1 MRQPQQQRQRQR
13 LFRLTTLIAVVV
25 SYACMQS
32 VLVSSLVYRVHR
44 GHRDGYYHASE
55 YAGIKLASSMTTP
68 LLFPLY
74 STSSSSSSSSTA
86 TSEATVNQ
94 NVKDDEGNINLKSAA
109 LDVCTATRVCHDD
122 DSADSSSSME
132 TESTDR
138 GINSSVVSSTSRFI
152 IDSCSPS
159 VSIEEVSNSNLIM
172 IVNLET
178 TDEECNKL
186 CWYYLL
192 LYAHLYTDIACM
204 QYIVVNA
211 YLLLMSY
218 RHASLL
224 SNMLH
229 IWYLLTVCYRS

>member
-1 MRQPQQQRQRQR
+1 MQP
-13 LFRLTTLIAVVV
+13 
-25 SYACMQS
+25 

-55 YAGIKLASSMTTP
+55 YVGIASSMTTP

-74 STSSSSSSSSTA
+74 STSSSSSTA

-94 NVKDDEGNINLKSAA
+94 RVIDDEGNSNQKSAA
-109 LDVCTATRVCHDD
+109 VDVYTATRVCHDD
-122 DSADSSSSME
+122 ESPDSSSSME

-138 GINSSVVSSTSRFI
+138 GITSSVVSTSRFI
-152 IDSCSPS
+152 IDSSSPS

-192 LYAHLYTDIACM
+192 LHAHLYTPI
-204 QYIVVNA
+204 
-211 YLLLMSY
+211 
-218 RHASLL
+218 
-224 SNMLH
+224 
-229 IWYLLTVCYRS
+229 

>member
-1 MRQPQQQRQRQR
+1 LYTVRTLYVRSTVLYNCFRNFTVRIKFNCMRPQQQRQRQR

-25 SYACMQS
+25 RYACMQS

-55 YAGIKLASSMTTP
+55 YAGIASSMTTP

-94 NVKDDEGNINLKSAA
+94 RVVDDEGNSNLKSAA
-109 LDVCTATRVCHDD
+109 VDVCTATRVCHDD
-122 DSADSSSSME
+122 ESADRSSSME

-152 IDSCSPS
+152 IDSSSPS

-192 LYAHLYTDIACM
+192 LYAHLYTPI
-204 QYIVVNA
+204 
-211 YLLLMSY
+211 
-218 RHASLL
+218 
-224 SNMLH
+224 
-229 IWYLLTVCYRS
+229 